1 MKLDKSYIL
10 CIGQKEMTKKVH
22 KNIMNSIR
30 YNKKTNTIF
39 MNSEN
44 SKTSDTNSRLLL
56 KLTDKTDSRT
66 KGKYIALWNLSIY

>member
-10 CIGQKEMTKKVH
+10 CIGQKEITKKVH

-56 KLTDKTDSRT
+56 KLTDKTDLRT
-66 KGKYIALWNLSIY
+66 KGKYIAL

>member
-10 CIGQKEMTKKVH
+10 CIGQKEITKKVH

-30 YNKKTNTIF
+30 YNRKTNTIF

-56 KLTDKTDSRT
+56 KLTDKTDLRT
-66 KGKYIALWNLSIY
+66 KGKYIAL

>member
-1 MKLDKSYIL
+1 MKLDKSYII
-10 CIGQKEMTKKVH
+10 CIGQKEITKKVH

-30 YNKKTNTIF
+30 YNKKTDTIF

-56 KLTDKTDSRT
+56 KLTDKTDLRT
-66 KGKYIALWNLSIY
+66 KGKYIAL

>member
-10 CIGQKEMTKKVH
+10 CIGQKEITKKVH

-56 KLTDKTDSRT
+56 KLTDITDLRT
-66 KGKYIALWNLSIY
+66 KGKYIAL

>member
-10 CIGQKEMTKKVH
+10 CIGQKEITKKVH

-30 YNKKTNTIF
+30 YNKKTDTIF

-56 KLTDKTDSRT
+56 KLTDKTDLRT
-66 KGKYIALWNLSIY
+66 KGKYIAL

>member
-10 CIGQKEMTKKVH
+10 CIGQKEITKKVH

-56 KLTDKTDSRT
+56 KLTDKTDLRT

>member
-10 CIGQKEMTKKVH
+10 CIGQKEITKKVH

-30 YNKKTNTIF
+30 YKKTNTIF

-66 KGKYIALWNLSIY
+66 KGKYIAL

>member
-56 KLTDKTDSRT
+56 KLTDKTDLRT
-66 KGKYIALWNLSIY
+66 KGKYIAL

>member
-1 MKLDKSYIL
+1 MKLDKSDIL
-10 CIGQKEMTKKVH
+10 CIGQKEITKKVH

-30 YNKKTNTIF
+30 YNKKTDTIF

-56 KLTDKTDSRT
+56 KLTDKTDLRT
-66 KGKYIALWNLSIY
+66 KGKYIAL